1 MIRTVAVAVLA
12 MAAGTAL
19 GFHLCRVLAPRLY
32 RSRRTGS
39 HSSFICTLR
48 IATRY

>member
-12 MAAGTAL
+12 MAAGTAM

-32 RSRRTGS
+32 RARRLQRDGGGDGE
-39 HSSFICTLR
+39 
-48 IATRY
+48 